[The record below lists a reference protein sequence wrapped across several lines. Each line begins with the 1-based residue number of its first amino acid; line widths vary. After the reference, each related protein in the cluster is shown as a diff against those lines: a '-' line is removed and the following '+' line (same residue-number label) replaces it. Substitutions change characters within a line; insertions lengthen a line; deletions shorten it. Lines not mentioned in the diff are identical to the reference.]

1 MNQIMKSVAY
11 KPPGLV
17 TDLFVASVP
26 IPELKPSECLVKVI
40 YSALNRADL
49 QQRRGLYPPPP
60 GASEILGLEAVGRV
74 VKCSQGGAK
83 STSFKVG
90 DRVMCLLS
98 GGGQAEFVA
107 ANAQNM
113 IRIPDWMDWK
123 QAACVPEA
131 WLTAFQLLYW
141 VSSFTK
147 STVSFF

>member
-1 MNQIMKSVAY
+1 MNQLMKSVAF

-74 VKCSQGGAK
+74 VKCAQDK
-83 STSFKVG
+83 SVFKVG

-107 ANAQNM
+107 ANEQNM
-113 IRIPDWMDWK
+113 IRIPDWMEWK
-123 QAACVPEA
+123 QAASVPEA

-141 VSSFTK
+141 VSGFTK
-147 STVSFF
+147 STVRHIIY